1 MTPQALICSG
11 SCTATVAALCCFTPL
26 GVIALGAIGLAVL
39 VPALDIILLPA
50 LGLSL
55 GVIILGLWR
64 LKRRDGRAD
73 T

>member
-26 GVIALGAIGLAVL
+26 GVVAFSAIGLGIL
-39 VPALDIILLPA
+39 VPALDILLLPA

-55 GVIILGLWR
+55 LVIILGLAL
-64 LKRRDGRAD
+64 LKRRGGKAAP
-73 T
+73 